1 MGKRSNI
8 EIFPFSCLSSSTVV
22 LLRWCRKVHVIIFI
36 FIFLQIPAHFPPS
49 RQTENRKQKTG
60 NRRRAQR
67 RRGEARGEARR
78 GAHTW
83 TRYPYLL
90 YLLHLLY
97 LLVLSPSFT
106 MAAVLER
113 QSEASGAQALAQEQA
128 QQGMEDLELAGP
140 IPIQQLQ
147 VRPWKQLTNP
157 DPDN

>member
-1 MGKRSNI
+1 MSFFFYGGFFYGGVEKCMLL
-8 EIFPFSCLSSSTVV
+8 FSYSYSF
-22 LLRWCRKVHVIIFI
+22 K
-36 FIFLQIPAHFPPS
+36 FPPIS
-49 RQTENRKQKTG
+49 LHRDRQKTEDRKQKTE
-60 NRRRAQR
+60 NRRRRRAQR

-78 GAHTW
+78 GEALILGPG
-83 TRYPYLL
+83 TRYP

-113 QSEASGAQALAQEQA
+113 QSEASGAQALGQEQA

>member
-1 MGKRSNI
+1 MR
-8 EIFPFSCLSSSTVV
+8 
-22 LLRWCRKVHVIIFI
+22 VIIFI

-49 RQTENRKQKTG
+49 RQTEDRKQKTEDG
-60 NRRRAQR
+60 AGRNEGEARREA
-67 RRGEARGEARR
+67 RRGEALILGP
-78 GAHTW
+78 G
-83 TRYPYLL
+83 TRYP

>member
-1 MGKRSNI
+1 M
-8 EIFPFSCLSSSTVV
+8 
-22 LLRWCRKVHVIIFI
+22 HVIIFI

-49 RQTENRKQKTG
+49 RQTEDRKQKTEDG
-60 NRRRAQR
+60 AGRNEGEARREA
-67 RRGEARGEARR
+67 RRGEALILGP
-78 GAHTW
+78 G

>member
-1 MGKRSNI
+1 MSFFFYGGFFYGGVEKCMLL
-8 EIFPFSCLSSSTVV
+8 FSYSYSF
-22 LLRWCRKVHVIIFI
+22 K
-36 FIFLQIPAHFPPS
+36 FPPIS
-49 RQTENRKQKTG
+49 LHRDRQKTENRKQKTENIG
-60 NRRRAQR
+60 RNEGEARREA
-67 RRGEARGEARR
+67 RRGEALILGP
-78 GAHTW
+78 G

>member
-1 MGKRSNI
+1 MLL
-8 EIFPFSCLSSSTVV
+8 FSYSYSF
-22 LLRWCRKVHVIIFI
+22 K
-36 FIFLQIPAHFPPS
+36 FPPIS
-49 RQTENRKQKTG
+49 LHRDRQKTENRKQKTEDG
-60 NRRRAQR
+60 AGRNEGEARREA
-67 RRGEARGEARR
+67 RRGEALILGP
-78 GAHTW
+78 G
-83 TRYPYLL
+83 TRYP